1 MLTGN
6 FISVQAS
13 FLFLFFLAK
22 LSIKCYHFF
31 QSIYSMIQARAF
43 LFFYFISEIYAFIHK
58 FMTSRRFLKP
68 PAREEQ
74 NMGKDLQ
81 EKGYLYA
88 SERFADLING
98 VVCGGKKIQ

>member
-1 MLTGN
+1 
-6 FISVQAS
+6 
-13 FLFLFFLAK
+13 
-22 LSIKCYHFF
+22 
-31 QSIYSMIQARAF
+31 
-43 LFFYFISEIYAFIHK
+43 
-58 FMTSRRFLKP
+58 MTSRRFLKP